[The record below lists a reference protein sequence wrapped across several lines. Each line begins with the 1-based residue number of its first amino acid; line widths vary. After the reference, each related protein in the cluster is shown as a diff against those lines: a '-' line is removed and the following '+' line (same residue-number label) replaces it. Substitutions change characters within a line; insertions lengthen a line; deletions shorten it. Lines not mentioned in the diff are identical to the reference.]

1 MELITK
7 IDEQDLNLIVRK
19 LIDLLPGE
27 LANSLLADLLERP
40 NFPVQYIHEIYTK
53 GDKACKIT
61 ICLRDKLPT
70 DIANMCENALDEDI
84 KIHFRNR
91 KIFKKIHLNKS
102 NPIFMRAF
110 SKNKFKLRM
119 EIIITFKKS
128 NKNISG

>member
-1 MELITK
+1 MKWKKIIANKDLIINDFSEDNKKWASEENIELITK

-19 LIDLLPGE
+19 LIDLLPSE

-40 NFPVQYIHEIYTK
+40 NFPVQYIYEIYTK

-61 ICLRDKLPT
+61 ICLRDKLPS

-91 KIFKKIHLNKS
+91 KNLKKFI
-102 NPIFMRAF
+102 
-110 SKNKFKLRM
+110 
-119 EIIITFKKS
+119 
-128 NKNISG
+128 